1 MKKQA
6 DEQEIERLKREQ
18 DTASQQKLLQLK
30 KEKSDAI
37 IQLKAK
43 IGRYDREECKKIA
56 VMELKIAIGEL
67 ERGMNG
73 KSLANMESARRFI
86 QKLDMGH
93 G

>member
-1 MKKQA
+1 MEEK
-6 DEQEIERLKREQ
+6 E
-18 DTASQQKLLQLK
+18 LLQLK

-37 IQLKAK
+37 IRLKAK
-43 IGRYDREECKKIA
+43 RGRYDLEECKKIA

-67 ERGMNG
+67 ERGINN

-86 QKLDMGH
+86 QKLDMDH